1 MKGRK
6 WISESK
12 NLGRRFHADVFESET
27 EPKGLVL
34 WFGAPGITKD
44 KYDAREKGVVPIFRE
59 AWDRLGENLPII
71 FVFVSGPY
79 DIEIAKFSKY
89 TADKDRWNQH
99 VEKDILGNWPDLPVY
114 IIGNSGG
121 AALAFNGIHKS
132 QRVVGAGGIGAD
144 EIPEDF
150 NVPLQKNGEPK
161 WILNLYYNWD
171 DRVYDDDNKKTVENL
186 QKTGLAT
193 CSRFEGV
200 HNTIHYIKN
209 RSFDDLIQSALK
221 CFLPA
226 LD

>member
-12 NLGRRFHADVFESET
+12 ILGRRFHADVFESET

-34 WFGAPGITKD
+34 WFGGSGVTKE
-44 KYDAREKGVVPIFRE
+44 KYDARENTVVSIFDE
-59 AWDRLGENLPII
+59 AWDRLGKDLSII
-71 FVFVSGPY
+71 FVYVSAPY
-79 DIEIAKFSKY
+79 DIKFAQFSNF

-99 VEKDILGNWPDLPVY
+99 VEKDILGNLPDLPVY
-114 IIGNSGG
+114 LIGNSGG
-121 AALAFNGIHKS
+121 AALAFNGIHES

-144 EIPEDF
+144 EIPKDF

-161 WILNLYYNWD
+161 WVLNLYYNWD

-193 CSRFEGV
+193 CSRFDGL
-200 HNTIHYIKN
+200 HYTIYYIKN
-209 RSFDDLIQSALK
+209 RSFDALIRSALK
-221 CFLPA
+221 CFSPVLN
-226 LD
+226 